1 MVASI
6 LTLSSCAEDFAEAA
20 SGISTKD
27 IAATEN
33 DDSYIITVISTLG
46 EPLQNLCEDLMKD
59 DSSPA
64 GDKVDNFEISTR
76 SKLLSLVQT
85 LLGANTSDNLAL
97 IQESIE
103 DVLQFI
109 RGVIDCC
116 VCLTKK
122 PNLGINSAQLRKLPF
137 LLLEDAVDTLP
148 TSLVQIIWRYGAASW
163 LETILC
169 KHGSP
174 FFHQG
179 SRYCLIRMCNKLL
192 KNLSVSAQDEAAH
205 FAGEISMILASV
217 FPLSERSAVN
227 VLGAFH
233 VDAKYQVEYET
244 VDEWMAGSG
253 GHTGQ
258 PDASSV
264 SGNGKGTKV
273 ALNYGFYSKFWG
285 IQKLLTDPRKLLPKN
300 ANPQW
305 NQNIDIFVMD
315 VRDVLGTFEGYQF
328 NEDLVKHLKTRWNAI
343 KRSKLDKP
351 SQIEAMAQVVD
362 ESGVVNGDVEME
374 ENESENGSV
383 ASTKRQYKYLTSSQ
397 LLHLQLQDPEIRV
410 HFLSQLFIISAF
422 ISKSLSDFSLTVTG
436 ATPVNK
442 MSCEKAQSSLH
453 QLEKRAEDL
462 MKMVPPNG
470 ELHFRTLQWILSE
483 RESSWRHWKSNKCMP
498 SIEKFA
504 SNKADKEDDI
514 AAKRRKLM
522 GSTALNDKIENK
534 TVKANSATYVYKID
548 LLQDLPKISQGMSEH
563 GNGMNRFFEEY
574 ADALDPEAGIEEE
587 YHPKN
592 NKLSSWR
599 ALRMLSRKHIG
610 HFGDVDGYSMI
621 QKNNGDFE
629 GIVRKIWK
637 EEKGQDIPGDMP
649 KAEEMSDDEEDKD
662 DASETS
668 VKDESED
675 NCVINKNVMD
685 VDDAAGAEKDDGGEA
700 VDEVIDKNT
709 MEVDDAAG
717 AAMDKGED
725 GVQEAVQEDV
735 KAVNDEDDDDD
746 TGEIN
751 ESGHVPSSKSE
762 NEEFGEGNG
771 AVGKESDGALLD
783 VKENLKEES
792 NNRKR
797 KRNEV
802 KEEDDNP
809 DSKIQTRVKK
819 SSKEAAAKQSKST
832 KDIEESEK
840 EINRDIDS
848 IPELALQSTKPSKSN
863 MDAKDTK
870 VGEKKKDESMEL
882 ASNSRV
888 KEDSPTEKT
897 VKKLSDSSRG
907 RQGTSRKEQNKFSS
921 AKVQQ
926 DATVSKSNKDGQQNG
941 NEDNKDGTTALASTS
956 AHDKNDAARGVTTEK
971 EAPTANR
978 GRGKLSGNHNR
989 GNSAHGR
996 QPEPRSQNNQ
1006 APQRRMDNRR
1016 KENAQSPQP
1025 PQQQHPPQQQRRE
1038 QVLDNRGGP
1047 GAHTRFFS
1055 PDAVRTARDDRGP
1068 PRQQGP
1074 HGGPPGGQHGGP
1086 PGGQR
1091 HSNDNSRPQSH
1102 NERRGGRGN
1111 SNMDRRG
1118 GNDNGRGGGGND
1130 NGRSGGGNDNSRGGG
1145 NSRRQGSRR

>member
-1 MVASI
+1 MVASV
-6 LTLSSCAEDFAEAA
+6 LSLSSCAEEFAEAA

-27 IAATEN
+27 IAANEN
-33 DDSYIITVISTLG
+33 DDSYIITVISTLR
-46 EPLQNLCEDLMKD
+46 EPLQNWCKDLMKD

-76 SKLLSLVQT
+76 SKLLALVQT
-85 LLGANTSDNLAL
+85 LLEANKTDDSAL

-103 DVLQFI
+103 EVLQFI

-122 PNLGINSAQLRKLPF
+122 PNLGINTSQLRKLPF

-169 KHGSP
+169 KHGST

-244 VDEWMAGSG
+244 VDEWMAGGG
-253 GHTGQ
+253 GHTSQ

-264 SGNGKGTKV
+264 GGTGKGKKV

-285 IQKLLTDPRKLLPKN
+285 IQKLLTDPRTLISKN

-305 NQNIDIFVMD
+305 NQNIDSFVMD

-328 NEDLVKHLKTRWNAI
+328 NEDLVKHLKARWNAI

-351 SQIEAMAQVVD
+351 SQMKAMAQVVD

-374 ENESENGSV
+374 ENESENGSA

-422 ISKSLSDFSLTVTG
+422 LSKSLSDFSLTVSG

-453 QLEKRAEDL
+453 QLEKRAGDL

-470 ELHFRTLQWILSE
+470 ELHFRTLQWILTE

-522 GSTALNDKIENK
+522 GSSALGGKIENK
-534 TVKANSATYVYKID
+534 NLKANAATYVYKID

-574 ADALDPEAGIEEE
+574 VDALDPEAGIEEE

-610 HFGDVDGYSMI
+610 HLGDDDGYSMI
-621 QKNNGDFE
+621 HKNNGDFE

-637 EEKGQDIPGDMP
+637 EEKGQDIPGGMP
-649 KAEEMSDDEEDKD
+649 KAEEMSDDEADKD
-662 DASETS
+662 DVPETS
-668 VKDESED
+668 VQDESED
-675 NCVINKNVMD
+675 NHVIDKNAMD
-685 VDDAAGAEKDDGGEA
+685 VEDAAGAKKDEEGEA
-700 VDEVIDKNT
+700 VDEVIDKNA
-709 MEVDDAAG
+709 MDVDDVAG
-717 AAMDKGED
+717 AEKYKGGD
-725 GVQEAVQEDV
+725 AVQEAVQEDI
-735 KAVNDEDDDDD
+735 KAVNDEDDDEA
-746 TGEIN
+746 GEID
-751 ESGHVPSSKSE
+751 ESEQIPSSKRE
-762 NEEFGEGNG
+762 NEVFGEGNG
-771 AVGKESDGALLD
+771 AVGKESDSAVD
-783 VKENLKEES
+783 VKEIVKEES

-797 KRNEV
+797 KRNQV
-802 KEEDDNP
+802 NEENDNS
-809 DSKIQTRVKK
+809 DSKIQTHAKK
-819 SSKEAAAKQSKST
+819 SSKEADAQQSKST
-832 KDIEESEK
+832 KDIEEPEK
-840 EINRDIDS
+840 EIKRDSGS
-848 IPELALQSTKPSKSN
+848 IPESALQSTKSSKSN

-870 VGEKKKDESMEL
+870 LGEKKKDEDKEP
-882 ASNSRV
+882 ASNSRDKDDV
-888 KEDSPTEKT
+888 STEKT
-897 VKKLSDSSRG
+897 ENKSSDSSRG
-907 RQGTSRKEQNKFSS
+907 RQGPSRKKQNK
-921 AKVQQ
+921 AKIQQ
-926 DATVSKSNKDGQQNG
+926 DATVSKSDKDGQQSG
-941 NEDNKDGTTALASTS
+941 NKDNKDGNTAQASAST
-956 AHDKNDAARGVTTEK
+956 HDKNGAAHGGTTEK
-971 EAPTANR
+971 EAPTANH
-978 GRGKLSGNHNR
+978 GRGNLSGNNNR
-989 GNSAHGR
+989 HSVQGR
-996 QPEPRSQNNQ
+996 QPEPRSQTNL

-1016 KENAQSPQP
+1016 KENTQSPQP
-1025 PQQQHPPQQQRRE
+1025 PQQHRRE
-1038 QVLDNRGGP
+1038 ENRGGP
-1047 GAHTRFFS
+1047 GTHTRFFS
-1055 PDAVRTARDDRGP
+1055 PPARDDRGP
-1068 PRQQGP
+1068 PRQQ
-1074 HGGPPGGQHGGP
+1074 HGQHGGP

-1091 HSNDNSRPQSH
+1091 HSQENSRPHNH

-1111 SNMDRRG
+1111 SHMDRRG
-1118 GNDNGRGGGGND
+1118 GNDSGRGGGGND
-1130 NGRSGGGNDNSRGGG
+1130 SGRGGSGGN

>member
-6 LTLSSCAEDFAEAA
+6 LTLSSCAEEFAEAA

-27 IAATEN
+27 IAANEN

-46 EPLQNLCEDLMKD
+46 DPLQKLCKDLMKD
-59 DSSPA
+59 DSLPA

-85 LLGANTSDNLAL
+85 LLGANTSDDLAL

-109 RGVIDCC
+109 RGVIDYC
-116 VCLTKK
+116 VCLAKK
-122 PNLGINSAQLRKLPF
+122 PNLGINTAQLRKLPF

-192 KNLSVSAQDEAAH
+192 ENLSVSAQDEAAH

-244 VDEWMAGSG
+244 VDEWMSGGG

-264 SGNGKGTKV
+264 GGNGKGKKV

-285 IQKLLTDPRKLLPKN
+285 IQKLLTDPRTLIPKN

-305 NQNIDIFVMD
+305 NQNIDSFVMD
-315 VRDVLGTFEGYQF
+315 VRDVLGTFEGYHF

-351 SQIEAMAQVVD
+351 SQMKAMAQVVN

-422 ISKSLSDFSLTVTG
+422 ISKSLADFSLTVSG

-498 SIEKFA
+498 SIETFA
-504 SNKADKEDDI
+504 SNKAGKEDDI

-522 GSTALNDKIENK
+522 GSSALGDKIENK
-534 TVKANSATYVYKID
+534 SVKANAATYVYKID

-599 ALRMLSRKHIG
+599 ALRMLARKHIG
-610 HFGDVDGYSMI
+610 HLGDDDGYSMI
-621 QKNNGDFE
+621 QKSNGDFE

-649 KAEEMSDDEEDKD
+649 KAEEMSDDEADKD
-662 DASETS
+662 DASEIS
-668 VKDESED
+668 VKDQSED
-675 NCVINKNVMD
+675 NHVINKNAMDVDDTAGTEQDEEGEAVDEVIDKNAMD
-685 VDDAAGAEKDDGGEA
+685 VDDAAGAEKDKWEDSVQEA
-700 VDEVIDKNT
+700 
-709 MEVDDAAG
+709 
-717 AAMDKGED
+717 
-725 GVQEAVQEDV
+725 VQEAVQEDI
-735 KAVNDEDDDDD
+735 KAANDEDDDEA
-746 TGEIN
+746 GEID
-751 ESGHVPSSKSE
+751 ESEHVPSSKSE
-762 NEEFGEGNG
+762 SEEFGEGNG
-771 AVGKESDGALLD
+771 AVAKESDGVLD
-783 VKENLKEES
+783 VKEHIKEES

-802 KEEDDNP
+802 KEGNDNP
-809 DSKIQTRVKK
+809 DSNIQTHAKT
-819 SSKEAAAKQSKST
+819 SSKEAAATESKST
-832 KDIEESEK
+832 KDIEEPEK
-840 EINRDIDS
+840 EIKRDGGS
-848 IPELALQSTKPSKSN
+848 IPESALQSTKSSKSN
-863 MDAKDTK
+863 VDAKL
-870 VGEKKKDESMEL
+870 GEKKKDENKEL
-882 ASNSRV
+882 SSNSRV
-888 KEDSPTEKT
+888 KDDVPAEKT
-897 VKKLSDSSRG
+897 EKKLSDSSRG
-907 RQGTSRKEQNKFSS
+907 RQGPSIKERNKSSS
-921 AKVQQ
+921 AELQQ
-926 DATVSKSNKDGQQNG
+926 DATVSKSVKDGQQSG
-941 NEDNKDGTTALASTS
+941 NKDNKDGSTALVSTS
-956 AHDKNDAARGVTTEK
+956 THDKNGAAHGSTTEK

-978 GRGKLSGNHNR
+978 GRGNVSGNHNR
-989 GNSAHGR
+989 GNSVQGQGR

-1016 KENAQSPQP
+1016 KENTQSPQP
-1025 PQQQHPPQQQRRE
+1025 PQQHPPQQHRRE
-1038 QVLDNRGGP
+1038 QVLENRGGP
-1047 GAHTRFFS
+1047 GTHTRFFS
-1055 PDAVRTARDDRGP
+1055 PVAGRTARDDRGP
-1068 PRQQGP
+1068 PRQNGQ

-1091 HSNDNSRPQSH
+1091 HSHDNSRPQSH

-1111 SNMDRRG
+1111 SHMDRRG
-1118 GNDNGRGGGGND
+1118 GNENGRGGGGND
-1130 NGRSGGGNDNSRGGG
+1130 TGRGGNDTGRGGGGG